1 MIWEFAGNEI
11 FPVELNDGRILNA
24 NGTLEVDFGFRRY
37 LFMILMFFSII
48 ALKKSRYIY
57 EKYL

>member
-11 FPVELNDGRILNA
+11 FPVELNDGHILNA
-24 NGTLEVDFGFRRY
+24 YGTLEVDFGFRRY